1 MKLPAYPLITVDP
14 FFSIWSK
21 SDKLYDGPTY
31 FWSGIKKRI
40 TGTVYI
46 DSIAFRFLGS
56 GQSKVINQTD
66 LEVTPYITKYTF
78 ENEYIRLKV
87 SFWTPLVLNDLY
99 VLSVPCSFIDYEVEV
114 IDGKS
119 HDIAIVF
126 SAGEEFCYDKCIK
139 RVIKT
144 LGTAGKMAY
153 GKIGRVSQKPLNKTG
168 DGVSADWGY
177 LYVCGG
183 EITFGL
189 TKKNAVKSVFKF
201 PQLTGSVKARNIVA
215 FDDILSIEYFGKRLT
230 GLWKEKFSSIEEAV
244 IYCDEHHGEL
254 LEAMNEQNKKIL
266 SDAEKFGED
275 YCKILTAAAR
285 QVLAAHKLVRNTNGD
300 LLYLSKECHSN
311 GCINTVDVSYPAV
324 PMFLVYRPELVKAM
338 MTGIFEF
345 ARMPVWQADFA
356 PHDIGTYP
364 VADGQVYALRNNYGK
379 SINKRTIYKNK
390 DFGIFNQDCQMPV
403 EECGNMLIMSYAY
416 YYVTGD
422 VSQIKKNFDL
432 LKKWADFLVKKGII
446 LDNQLC
452 TDDFAGHS
460 EKNVNLA
467 IKEIM
472 GIACF
477 SRICEVLSEDD
488 NIFYFETAKKYAED
502 LCGISRVK
510 DYLTFSIGKEES
522 WSLKYNLVWDI
533 LFKFNIFDKEIYK
546 GESEKYRDELNE
558 YGVPLDYRKDFTKTD
573 WMLWASCLDE
583 TGENIKTFSSS
594 IVKYLADTQ
603 DKNCFTDWY
612 ETKTPKERGM
622 NHRSVQAGLWM
633 PVLKE
638 KLSEV
643 QEDERS

>member
-21 SDKLYDGPTY
+21 SDKLYDGTTY

-40 TGTVYI
+40 SGTVYV

-99 VLSVPCSFIDYEVEV
+99 IMSTPCSFIDYEVEV
-114 IDGKS
+114 IDGKK
-119 HDIAIVF
+119 HDVALVF

-144 LGTAGKMAY
+144 LGTVGKLSY
-153 GKIGRVSQKPLNKTG
+153 GKIGRVAQKPLNKIG

-183 EITFGL
+183 EVSFGL
-189 TKKNAVKSVFKF
+189 TKINSVKSVFKF
-201 PQLTGSVKARNIVA
+201 PELTSRAAARNIIA

-230 GLWKEKFSSIEEAV
+230 GLWREKFSSIEEA
-244 IYCDEHHGEL
+244 IACCDEYHDEL
-254 LEAMNEQNKKIL
+254 LEAIKEQNQKIL
-266 SDAEKFGED
+266 FDAEKFGED

-285 QVLAAHKLVRNTNGD
+285 QVLAAHKLVRNTTGEI
-300 LLYLSKECHSN
+300 LYLSKECHSN
-311 GCINTVDVSYPAV
+311 GCINTVDVSYPAI
-324 PMFLVYRPELVKAM
+324 PMFLVYHPELVKAM
-338 MTGIFEF
+338 MIGIFEF
-345 ARMPVWQADFA
+345 ARMPVWKADFA

-364 VADGQVYALRNNYGK
+364 VADGQVYALKNNYGK
-379 SINKRTIYKNK
+379 AINKRAIYKNK
-390 DFGIFNQDCQMPV
+390 DFGIFNQDWQMPV

-422 VSQIKKNFDL
+422 VSQLKKNFDL
-432 LKKWADFLVKKGII
+432 LKKWADFLVKKGVV

-472 GIACF
+472 GIASF
-477 SRICEVLSEDD
+477 SRICEVLSDEN
-488 NIFYFETAKKYAED
+488 NIFYFETAKKYAQE
-502 LCGISRVK
+502 LCRISRVG
-510 DYLTFSIGKEES
+510 DYLAFSVGNKES
-522 WSLKYNLVWDI
+522 WSLKYNLIWDI
-533 LFKFNIFDKEIYK
+533 LFKFNLFPKEIYK
-546 GESEKYRDELNE
+546 GESEKYRAELNQ
-558 YGVPLDYRKDFTKTD
+558 YGVPLDNRKDFTKTD

-583 TGENIKTFSSS
+583 TGENTKLFSSC

-612 ETKTPKERGM
+612 ETKIPKERGM

-643 QEDERS
+643 QKDERS